1 MEQHDGGFARGYEKK
16 FENIYGRIS
25 VLEGKMVAAESLL
38 DRLDAD
44 MYNHGQDGLK
54 TVFTRFVADSQARAD
69 ERDKATQRHNSRMT
83 TMISIIGVVI
93 AMLTLIVA
101 WLTFAFTK
109 QQVEKGLLKIPQ
121 ITLSDSSDRVYA
133 KDKMIEAGMSRNP

>member
-1 MEQHDGGFARGYEKK
+1 
-16 FENIYGRIS
+16 
-25 VLEGKMVAAESLL
+25 MVAAESLL

-69 ERDKATQRHNSRMT
+69 ERDRETERHNARMKSSMT
-83 TMISIIGVVI
+83 LIGLVI
-93 AMLTLIVA
+93 AVLTLVMA
-101 WLTFAFTK
+101 WLTFIVTK

-121 ITLSDSSDRVYA
+121 ITLFDSLGKVYA
-133 KDKMIEAGMSRNP
+133 QEKITDAAIPLNP